1 MKRNTWRYCHCLP
14 FLKILE
20 KSIQS
25 YLRYSADKKGGSV
38 KKEKNKD
45 RKKERKGRKT
55 LQSLKFKLKISI
67 KLLNILNNAIHV

>member
-1 MKRNTWRYCHCLP
+1 MKRNTWRYCHCVQL
-14 FLKILE
+14 LKILE
-20 KSIQS
+20 KSVQS

-38 KKEKNKD
+38 KKEKN
-45 RKKERKGRKT
+45 KERKGRKT

>member
-1 MKRNTWRYCHCLP
+1 MLRKRKT
-14 FLKILE
+14 KIE
-20 KSIQS
+20 
-25 YLRYSADKKGGSV
+25 
-38 KKEKNKD
+38 